1 MADECTL
8 LDNKAK
14 REIALKNAAL
24 VFGLFAI
31 LGSPPLWRLVGG
43 LFNKAPVGS
52 LRNNRNEWRILSE
65 VFQRDPGLK
74 TSAIN
79 TLGGFK
85 ISWPQTLL
93 HALLAGL
100 LTGLITYLSMSPG
113 KDKETCPKEVTITP
127 VR

>member
-8 LDNKAK
+8 LDDKAK

-43 LFNKAPVGS
+43 LFNKAPTGS
-52 LRNNRNEWRILSE
+52 LRTNQREWNTLRA
-65 VFQRDPGLK
+65 VFQQNPGLK

-79 TLGGFK
+79 TLGGLK

-113 KDKETCPKEVTITP
+113 KDKETCPK
-127 VR
+127 